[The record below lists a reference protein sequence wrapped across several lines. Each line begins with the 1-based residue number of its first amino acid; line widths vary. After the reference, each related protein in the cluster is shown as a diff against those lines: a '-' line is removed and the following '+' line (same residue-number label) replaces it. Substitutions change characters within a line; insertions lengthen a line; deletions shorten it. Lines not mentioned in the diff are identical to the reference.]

1 MTEQNGTRVIDTGRF
16 KVGGDNP
23 TYFIADVAANHD
35 GDLEKAKDLIH
46 LCAEAGANA
55 AKFQNF
61 LAETIVS
68 DLGFRSLGGQQSH
81 QAGWSKSVFEVYQD
95 ASLPMEWTETL
106 RTTCDAAGIDY
117 FTAPYD
123 PALIAPLS
131 DHVCAWKV
139 GSGDITW
146 LEEIEFL
153 ARDGK
158 PLFIATGASD
168 MAEVERAMAAARKH
182 TDAICLMQC
191 NTNYT
196 ASLENFRHIALNVLK
211 TYARRFPGTVLGLS
225 DHTPG
230 HATVLGAV
238 ALGAR
243 AVEKHFTNDTAQEGP
258 DHKFSMDPVS
268 WRDMVARTREL
279 EAALGGED
287 KRVMDNE
294 RETVVLQR
302 RAVRARRAIPAG
314 HKIGPDDLTVL
325 RPCPDDALPPYRI
338 GELIGRVA
346 ARDLVEG
353 DCVRPIDVA

>member
-1 MTEQNGTRVIDTGRF
+1 MTDLTKTNVIDTGRF
-16 KVGGDNP
+16 KVGGANP
-23 TYFIADVAANHD
+23 TYFIADIAANHD

-68 DLGFRSLGGQQSH
+68 DLGFRQLGGQQSH
-81 QAGWSKSVFEVYQD
+81 QAKWSKSVFEVYQD
-95 ASLPMEWTETL
+95 ASLPMAWTETL
-106 RTTCDAAGIDY
+106 RATCDAAGIDY

-123 PALIAPLS
+123 PSLIAPLS
-131 DHVCAWKV
+131 EYVCAWKL

-146 LEEIEFL
+146 LEEIELL
-153 ARDGK
+153 AQDGK

-168 MAEVERAMAAARKH
+168 MAEVELAMAAARKH

-196 ASLENFRHIALNVLK
+196 ASLENFHHIALNVLK
-211 TYARRFPGTVLGLS
+211 SYARIYPDTVLGLS

-243 AVEKHFTNDTAQEGP
+243 AVEKHFTNDIAQDGP
-258 DHKFSMDPVS
+258 DHKFSMDPAT
-268 WRDMVARTREL
+268 WRDMVDRTREL

-287 KRVMDNE
+287 KRVMANE
-294 RETVVLQR
+294 AETVVLQR

-314 HKIGPDDLTVL
+314 QEITEDDLIML
-325 RPCPDDALPPYRI
+325 RPCPTDALPPYRA
-338 GELIGRVA
+338 GEVVGQTA
-346 ARDLVEG
+346 AADIAEG
-353 DCVRPIDVA
+353 DCVRLDHVQ